1 MGGGRLIQF
10 ATVLILAD
18 LLAPEDFGLV
28 ALGFILINFLVIFRE
43 LGLGE
48 TLIQRQ
54 HDLDEAYS
62 SALILFPILGIVLY
76 IVAFLAA
83 PYASIFFHQ
92 RDVVPLIRIMGFSIP
107 IAALGMLP
115 TTLVRK
121 DLAFRNRLVPEL
133 LFSVGY
139 GVVAIFLALRGY
151 GAFSMVYGQIVAE
164 ALRSLAYWMV
174 CPVRFRWR
182 PSFRVT
188 KEILGFGQKV
198 TAGSFSIYVFNNM
211 DQFAIGKL
219 LGDAALGFYS
229 FMFRIANFP
238 AVNITHVVN
247 QVLLPVYSM
256 MQGDRERF
264 RRSYIR
270 ATSMIA
276 AATIPLAIGIV
287 LFGRE
292 GLIAIYGSKW
302 LPAVAVLQVLAIYGM
317 LRSVGATFGSVL
329 IVSSHPVWL
338 FYGAGCQ
345 ILAAGIA
352 LGLGA
357 AKYGIDGV
365 AIVMTTALII
375 GVVMTGIKVTTIL
388 DLKLTDWIRIIGVPL
403 LVSVA
408 IFGLLAAILPA
419 DSTAWL
425 FAKIVIA
432 ALLYLSATYWLYR
445 GEFRLLF
452 QELRSSVTSSRLD
465 RIDC

>member
-10 ATVLILAD
+10 GTVLILAD
-18 LLAPEDFGLV
+18 LLVPEDFGLV

-62 SALILFPILGIVLY
+62 SALILFPILGVVLY
-76 IVAFLAA
+76 FAAFLAA

-92 RDVVPLIRIMGFSIP
+92 RDVVPLIRTMAFSIP

-121 DLAFRNRLVPEL
+121 HLAFRNRLVPEL
-133 LFSVGY
+133 SFAVGY
-139 GVVAIFLALRGY
+139 GVVAITLARRGY

-164 ALRSLAYWMV
+164 TLRSLAYWLV

-198 TAGSFSIYVFNNM
+198 TAGTFSIYVFNNM

-256 MQGDRERF
+256 IQDDRDRF

-276 AATIPLAIGIV
+276 AATIPLAVGIV

-302 LPAVAVLQVLAIYGM
+302 LPALAVLQVLAIYGM

-338 FYGAGCQ
+338 FYGAGLQ
-345 ILAAGIA
+345 IVAAGMA
-352 LGLGA
+352 LALGA
-357 AKYGIDGV
+357 AKSGIDGV

-375 GVVMTGIKVTTIL
+375 GILMTGIKVTIIL
-388 DLKLTDWIRIIGVPL
+388 GLRLTDWLRIIGVPL
-403 LVSVA
+403 LISVA
-408 IFGLLAAILPA
+408 IFGMVTGVSP
-419 DSTAWL
+419 TASAGWL
-425 FAKIVIA
+425 VAKIVIA
-432 ALLYLSATYWLYR
+432 GFLYLSAMYWLYR
-445 GEFRLLF
+445 GEFRVLF
-452 QELRSSVTSSRLD
+452 QELRSSDASGRSD
-465 RIDC
+465 RVDC